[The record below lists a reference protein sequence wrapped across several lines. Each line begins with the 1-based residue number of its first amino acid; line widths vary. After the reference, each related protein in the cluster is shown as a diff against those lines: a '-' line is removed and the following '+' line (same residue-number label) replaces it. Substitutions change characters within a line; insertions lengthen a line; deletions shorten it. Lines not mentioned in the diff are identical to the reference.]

1 MKDQATERYGVV
13 PKEMTDGVA
22 KVNKEYEM
30 LVLDYEESMVITL
43 SFSYRMAE
51 KSGSEALCY
60 AIECVVGRMYGRIE
74 YPRLAARKSSL
85 EAFHFQ

>member
-1 MKDQATERYGVV
+1 MLCLLFCGSSQISSFLVYVLYPLLKRCRLGWNLVKDQATERYGVV

-43 SFSYRMAE
+43 
-51 KSGSEALCY
+51 
-60 AIECVVGRMYGRIE
+60 
-74 YPRLAARKSSL
+74 
-85 EAFHFQ
+85 